1 MWISRHGTASD
12 EDEMIW
18 NNFDC
23 GETVRLIFTALQ
35 DTVFV
40 ILVCAIS
47 YHMNILIFQ
56 TDDYICKD
64 EHIHDKGIDQDGRVC
79 HCFQD
84 LCNNEAP
91 NPKPDPDPTNSPSP
105 STTCQ
110 TSCTTTCS

>member
-1 MWISRHGTASD
+1 
-12 EDEMIW
+12 
-18 NNFDC
+18 
-23 GETVRLIFTALQ
+23 
-35 DTVFV
+35 
-40 ILVCAIS
+40 
-47 YHMNILIFQ
+47 MNILIFQ

-91 NPKPDPDPTNSPSP
+91 NPKPDPDPTGSPSP

-110 TSCTTTCS
+110 TSCTTDSNIVGNCFQNPLNSITNRSKIHKNPSKIYPQREVPKKQ

>member
-1 MWISRHGTASD
+1 
-12 EDEMIW
+12 
-18 NNFDC
+18 
-23 GETVRLIFTALQ
+23 
-35 DTVFV
+35 
-40 ILVCAIS
+40 
-47 YHMNILIFQ
+47 MNKLIFQ

-91 NPKPDPDPTNSPSP
+91 NPKPDPDPTGSPSP